1 MFYKGGYKILYK
13 LQGYYVPT
21 NRIIITGS
29 DWTRQ
34 FNKNVCLFMH
44 LLHHF
49 MFISQ
54 NTISEDLEHL
64 HMPPFFAH
72 Q

>member
-1 MFYKGGYKILYK
+1 MFYKGVYKILYK

-29 DWTRQ
+29 DWTKQ
-34 FNKNVCLFMH
+34 FNKNVGLFMH

-54 NTISEDLEHL
+54 KTISKDLEHL
-64 HMPPFFAH
+64 YMPPFFAH